1 MPKDLVSEHFAIV
14 SLQASRSHALAK
26 SDVMCCSGLP
36 RIWARRGLGDGSQQ
50 GQSPFPL
57 TDPEPP
63 RVWPVSSAGQRPGAR
78 AGLRHL
84 VDPGQTLFALFK
96 TQCLQ
101 SFQGTRLGN
110 PLAAA
115 LAP

>member
-36 RIWARRGLGDGSQQ
+36 RIWARRGLGDGSRQ

-57 TDPEPP
+57 TDPEPECGQ
-63 RVWPVSSAGQRPGAR
+63 WQRPGAR

-84 VDPGQTLFALFK
+84 ADPGQTLFALFK